1 MTEEELEKELAKVYR
16 RASEETSQ
24 KLNAYVKTF
33 ERLDAEKKASL
44 SDKDYEEWRRRQ
56 YTTGKRWEAMTNS
69 LARDVLEADNEARD
83 IIKDYVPEAFAD
95 GYNYSCYQMAKG
107 MGDNYVEGTFTLYDK
122 KAVER
127 LVRDKPDLL
136 PQLNPNSK
144 TAEDIRMGKIVR
156 WNKQKITSEVTQG
169 IIQGENIGKISKRMQ
184 NVVGMEE
191 RSAIRNARTAT
202 NGARNAGKEE
212 SFKDAEELGI
222 EVLQMWVASID
233 DRTRYEHRQLDGQVV
248 KTDEKFKVDGYEIA
262 YPCDPAAEP
271 FLVYNCRCTVI
282 PYLPKYSKEKPD
294 AHQSVSEKD
303 YEEWKKSQPYQSDK
317 KTEEKAPEVTYEKAT
332 TKNEAKGL
340 LKDLGFSSVRGVDEM
355 SDRLLVEN
363 TNQLAELDAKFNALE
378 GRAVIVREFPESK
391 DNQLAYVNPKNGAL
405 NINSGYYYNTRAMHN
420 AVERTLS
427 LDEDGRPQSMP
438 VAKEY
443 YDTAVLTHEYGHIL
457 QQNIWENMGNS
468 MIGDDNKLTPEY
480 RQWTSD
486 VADEIY
492 GIAVGNNPDTDP
504 LELWKEQVSTYAE
517 VNTQEF
523 FAECFMNAYCGEPN
537 EFGKAT
543 KIWLERQGY

>member
-1 MTEEELEKELAKVYR
+1 MTEEELEKEIAKVYR

-24 KLNAYVKTF
+24 KLNEYAKTF

-44 SDKDYEEWRRRQ
+44 SEKDYEEWRRRQ
-56 YTTGKRWEAMTNS
+56 YTTGKRWEAMSNS
-69 LARDVLEADNEARD
+69 LARDVLNADNEARD

-95 GYNYSCYQMAKG
+95 GYNYSCYEMAKG

-136 PQLNPNSK
+136 PQLNPEGK
-144 TAEDIRMGKIVR
+144 TAEDIRTGKIVR

-169 IIQGENIGKISKRMQ
+169 IIQGESIGKISKRMQ

-191 RSAIRNARTAT
+191 RSAMRNARTAT

-222 EVLQMWVASID
+222 EVLQMWVASVD
-233 DRTRYEHRQLDGQVV
+233 DRTRYEHRQLDGQTV

-262 YPCDPAAEP
+262 YPCDPTAEP

-317 KTEEKAPEVTYEKAT
+317 RSEEKAPAVTYEKAT
-332 TKNEAKGL
+332 NRQEAKQV
-340 LKDLGFSSVRGVDEM
+340 LKDAGFENITKGVDSIDEKLFVANANKLSELNKRFGAIPEGM
-355 SDRLLVEN
+355 TMRMTN
-363 TNQLAELDAKFNALE
+363 TNALANVNGTWNKNKEYVGTKELRLSTSWFN
-378 GRAVIVREFPESK
+378 S
-391 DNQLAYVNPKNGAL
+391 NPSELRKEL
-405 NINSGYYYNTRAMHN
+405 NYEEKIGY
-420 AVERTLS
+420 
-427 LDEDGRPQSMP
+427 SMP
-438 VAKEY
+438 TVHNKYDVA
-443 YDTAVLTHEYGHIL
+443 TLTHEYGHIL
-457 QQNIWENMGNS
+457 QNHILEEEGATK
-468 MIGDDNKLTPEY
+468 GTYEEY
-480 RQWTSD
+480 RE
-486 VADEIY
+486 VMNELNNEIIA
-492 GIAVGNNPDTDP
+492 IAVENNPDFNADT
-504 LELWKEQVSTYAE
+504 LQEQLSEYGFS
-517 VNTQEF
+517 NGSEF
-523 FAECFMNAYCGEPN
+523 FAECFMNAQCGKPN
-537 EFGKAT
+537 ELGNAMN
-543 KIWLERQGY
+543 IWLERRGY